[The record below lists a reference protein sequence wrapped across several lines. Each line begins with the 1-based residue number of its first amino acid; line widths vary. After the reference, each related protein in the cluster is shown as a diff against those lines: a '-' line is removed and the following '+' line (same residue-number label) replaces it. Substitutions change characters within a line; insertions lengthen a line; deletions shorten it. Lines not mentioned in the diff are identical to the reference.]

1 MIIEKLIDSQTKSS
15 NLVPDLLKNY
25 GEFFYKRLDIDL
37 DKNIL
42 KKFSDFISNYDSEK
56 MIGKNIKSID
66 KKDGIKINFEKNEWI
81 LIRLSGTE
89 PLARIYA
96 ESYDEKSVN
105 KLISDFLESFKN

>member
-1 MIIEKLIDSQTKSS
+1 
-15 NLVPDLLKNY
+15 
-25 GEFFYKRLDIDL
+25 
-37 DKNIL
+37 
-42 KKFSDFISNYDSEK
+42 
-56 MIGKNIKSID
+56 MIGKNIKSIN

-105 KLISDFLESFKN
+105 KLISDFIESFKN